1 MKRVV
6 VHLPESDI
14 DLLDRVANKDGVTRG
29 EVIRR
34 TLKSKGLTTGSLQR
48 ISAALRRRF
57 DGTFSAQQAER
68 AAEVAVCVI
77 ASETKHAG

>member
-6 VHLPESDI
+6 VHLPEEDI
-14 DLLDRVANKDGVTRG
+14 DLLDQIANNDGVTRG
-29 EVIRR
+29 EVIRG
-34 TLKSKGLTTGSLQR
+34 TLKSQGLTTGSLQR

-57 DGTFSAQQAER
+57 DGAFSAQQAER

-77 ASETKHAG
+77 ANESRRN